1 MKKSFYSTLF
11 CLLCLQTAYGQLFS
25 TSTGVASFYSKAP
38 LEDIEA
44 SNKSLTGIINTTTNQ
59 IAIKVPIRSFKFANG
74 LMEEH
79 FNENY
84 MDSEK
89 YPSAS
94 FSGKINENIDYTK
107 NGTYKVT
114 ATGKLNVHG
123 VEKERTLTGTL
134 QIVDN
139 KVVIDAEF
147 IIALADHQIDVPT
160 AVFTKIAEKIQVKV
174 HLDCLPKNA
183 TKN

>member
-1 MKKSFYSTLF
+1 MKKSFYITIF

-44 SNKSLTGIINTTTNQ
+44 TNKSVTAIISTTTNQ
-59 IAIKVPIRSFKFANG
+59 VAIKVPIRSFKFPNG

-94 FSGKINENIDYTK
+94 FSGKINETIDYTK

-114 ATGKLNVHG
+114 VTGKLNVHG
-123 VEKERTLTGTL
+123 VEQDRTLTGTL
-134 QIVDN
+134 QVVDN
-139 KVVIDAEF
+139 KLVVDAEF
-147 IIALADHQIDVPT
+147 VIALADHKIDVPT

-174 HLDCLPKNA
+174 HLDCLPK
-183 TKN
+183 K